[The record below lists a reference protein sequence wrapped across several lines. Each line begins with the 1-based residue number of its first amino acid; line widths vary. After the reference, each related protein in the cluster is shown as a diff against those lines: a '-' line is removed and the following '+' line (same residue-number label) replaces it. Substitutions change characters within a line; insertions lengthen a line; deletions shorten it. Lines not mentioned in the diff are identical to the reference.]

1 MIPVG
6 PFLLKG
12 IVWFSD
18 FSLKSSTG
26 TEGQVCL
33 LCWNV
38 QKLLGLL
45 LVQAKSLSEWQGNWD
60 VAGKRKGPEQP
71 ECLKRALTP
80 DFLMERD

>member
-1 MIPVG
+1 MILVG
-6 PFLLKG
+6 PFLLKE
-12 IVWFSD
+12 ILWLSD

-45 LVQAKSLSEWQGNWD
+45 LVKGKSLSD
-60 VAGKRKGPEQP
+60 
-71 ECLKRALTP
+71 
-80 DFLMERD
+80 